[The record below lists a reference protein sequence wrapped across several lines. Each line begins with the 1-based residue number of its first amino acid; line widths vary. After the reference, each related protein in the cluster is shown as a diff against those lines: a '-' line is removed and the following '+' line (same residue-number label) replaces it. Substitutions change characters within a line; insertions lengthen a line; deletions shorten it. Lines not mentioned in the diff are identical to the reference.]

1 MVFQNYASDTTWCRL
16 GVVNG
21 GLAKVDGTSQQT
33 GSGMRS
39 SIYRPEQDNSHLL
52 QDKRDRSI
60 EKEKVNI
67 KAINKYG
74 SNVISSFVLVLQDI
88 RAIYLFFSLMINLNM
103 AMNFSYFLS
112 QLFLLWILQPHPLKK
127 KKADFILMIFLQFS
141 PSWCILL
148 NCFV

>member
-1 MVFQNYASDTTWCRL
+1 MTCCRP
-16 GVVNG
+16 GVANG

-74 SNVISSFVLVLQDI
+74 NNIISHHL
-88 RAIYLFFSLMINLNM
+88 FSLLFIC
-103 AMNFSYFLS
+103 FSVY
-112 QLFLLWILQPHPLKK
+112 I
-127 KKADFILMIFLQFS
+127 II
-141 PSWCILL
+141 
-148 NCFV
+148 